1 MVAFATIHRGMTRES
16 QCVMETSHIQSGIPV
31 TISFFQMML
40 NHKWLIWSRN
50 QPGYD
55 HWPPWIWSG
64 RLAKEC
70 AYIGR
75 CKRFTYP
82 LGILQKAYY
91 CHTSEPTIAWI
102 QLRYGLCKHMKL
114 MVVVA
119 NWFSTC
125 LIWYFHWYSG
135 FQLVNVLGL
144 DQSLMQCKTT
154 SPGTQVVGD
163 IGQYPYQT
171 VNHTL
176 LTLFIARL

>member
-135 FQLVNVLGL
+135 F
-144 DQSLMQCKTT
+144 
-154 SPGTQVVGD
+154 P
-163 IGQYPYQT
+163 IGQCARVGSIAHAMPKQLPLAHRWWVILGNT
-171 VNHTL
+171 HTKRSTIL
-176 LTLFIARL
+176 C